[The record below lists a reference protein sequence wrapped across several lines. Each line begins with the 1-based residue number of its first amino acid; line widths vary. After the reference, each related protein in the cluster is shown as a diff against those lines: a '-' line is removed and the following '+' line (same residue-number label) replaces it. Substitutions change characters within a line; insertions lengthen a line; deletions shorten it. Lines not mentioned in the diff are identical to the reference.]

1 MSSHLAVI
9 AGPTAV
15 GKGTVVRY
23 IKENFPNIHLSV
35 SATTRNPR
43 PGEIDGVDYYFLS
56 HDEFDAQ
63 IAAGNMLEYAVVHGI
78 NKYGTPRKPIEEA
91 LGRGELVIL
100 EIDVQGARQVKESM
114 PDARTIFI
122 APPSWQELV
131 ARLSGRGTESAEEQ
145 QKRLETA
152 QTELAAKGE
161 FDFVVINDEVARCAS
176 EVVELVKA

>member
-23 IKENFPNIHLSV
+23 IKEHFPNVHLSV
-35 SATTRNPR
+35 SATTRSPR

-56 HDEFDAQ
+56 HQEFDAL
-63 IAAGNMLEYAVVHGI
+63 IDAGDMLEYAIVHGL
-78 NKYGTPRKPIEEA
+78 NKYGTPRKPVEEA
-91 LGRGELVIL
+91 LNRGDLVIL
-100 EIDVQGARQVKESM
+100 EIDVQGVRQVKESM

-131 ARLSGRGTESAEEQ
+131 NRLTGRGTEAPEEQ

-152 QTELAAKGE
+152 KTELAAQGE

-176 EVVELVKA
+176 EVVELVKT